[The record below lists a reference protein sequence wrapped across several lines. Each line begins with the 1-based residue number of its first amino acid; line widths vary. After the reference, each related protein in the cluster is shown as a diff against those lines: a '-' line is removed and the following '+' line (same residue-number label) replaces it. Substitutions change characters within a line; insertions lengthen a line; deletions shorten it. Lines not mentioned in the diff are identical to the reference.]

1 MKGLKSLS
9 ALMAVSVLAGCST
22 VGDRAKW
29 NKDTDSVALQI
40 TKSAGSFDQFRDRDI
55 PKEALNEM
63 SALGYIGYTGLG
75 MVFSTGVAGLGLALI
90 SDNTYGWEH
99 TNYIMFLDASKFPAE
114 GSVSHE
120 KRNELIA
127 RYVSEAMYKAQPTLA
142 DKSSFSTSTVAK
154 STFDQYTYSN
164 RISGLYQGWKVD
176 NPVSDACVYPNYNG
190 DTAYVGTRMSLYGY
204 SKVLTKN
211 EFSDS
216 LHGSLPSD
224 SIIAVR
230 FMWEDSA
237 SCFSRLESKRTNRIN
252 TAAEHYPSSPSVIL
266 PKSTFVSLPKRVDV
280 GDGKYLQYPSSVR
293 DNENVY
299 YFVKPIDGVSAKS
312 PLPDFHQ
319 RFVEDPIQREL
330 NQ

>member
-90 SDNTYGWEH
+90 SDNTYGWELE
-99 TNYIMFLDASKFPAE
+99 NYIMFLDASKFPAA

-120 KRNELIA
+120 KRDELIA
-127 RYVSEAMYKAQPTLA
+127 RYVSQAMYAAQPDLKTMPSMIERSG
-142 DKSSFSTSTVAK
+142 SSTDIDSYIFTNIAS
-154 STFDQYTYSN
+154 
-164 RISGLYQGWKVD
+164 RLYQGWQVD
-176 NPVSDACVYPNYNG
+176 MDPLHPCVYI
-190 DTAYVGTRMSLYGY
+190 DADSKSFVGTALSVYGY
-204 SKVLTKN
+204 SSVLDTS
-211 EFSDS
+211 EFSS
-216 LHGSLPSD
+216 TIQNLLPFKQT
-224 SIIAVR
+224 IAVR
-230 FMWEDSA
+230 YMWLNSSACFAQQDSIQ
-237 SCFSRLESKRTNRIN
+237 RNGIN
-252 TAAEHYPSSPSVIL
+252 AEVNYYPSSPTLVL
-266 PKSTFVSLPKRVDV
+266 PRNTFVSLPKRVKI
-280 GDGKYLQYPSSVR
+280 GDGKHLHYPSSVR

-319 RFVEDPIQREL
+319 RFVEDPIKREL